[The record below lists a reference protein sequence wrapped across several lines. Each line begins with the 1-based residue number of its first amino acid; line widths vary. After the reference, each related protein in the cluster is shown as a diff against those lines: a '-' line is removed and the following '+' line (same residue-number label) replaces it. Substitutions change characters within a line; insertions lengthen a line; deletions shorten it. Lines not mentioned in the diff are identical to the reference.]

1 MKSLSKKS
9 YLINLLLFLTTFGI
23 AQNPIE
29 KEGWTLTFN
38 DEFNDTVLDKTKWQT
53 SFYWG
58 GRNYEND
65 IVYYGENQFEFSDS
79 SLLIKA
85 EKKEEKSGIPYT
97 SGLIDCHFSFKQ
109 QYGYFEIRSKN
120 PTGTGF
126 WPAFWLVS
134 TEQWPPEI
142 DIFEFYTS
150 HPNNWSTSQ
159 HWKTKRGKNKRQT
172 KNYKIDDD
180 ASEGFQTYAVE
191 WTPKKIIWYYNNKKF
206 RTARRGVKTMN
217 FPMHIIISNAV
228 SEMKEMNLEEAIFP
242 NYFEIDYVRVYQ
254 RNE

>member
-1 MKSLSKKS
+1 MIFKSNFLSTIFI
-9 YLINLLLFLTTFGI
+9 LIATFGV
-23 AQNPIE
+23 AQNTIE

-38 DEFNDTVLDKTKWQT
+38 DEFNNAELDKTKWQT

-79 SLLIKA
+79 SLSIKA
-85 EKKEEKSGIPYT
+85 EKKELTPEIPYV
-97 SGLIDCHFSFKQ
+97 SGLLDGNKSFKQ

-120 PTGTGF
+120 PVGTGF

-142 DIFEFYTS
+142 DVFEFYTS
-150 HPNNWSTSQ
+150 HPANWSTSL
-159 HWKTKRGKNKRQT
+159 HWKNKQGKNKRQT
-172 KNYKIDDD
+172 KNYKIDANSSSD
-180 ASEGFQTYAVE
+180 FQIYAVE
-191 WTPKKIIWYYNNKKF
+191 WTPKKISWYYNNKKF
-206 RTARRGVKTMN
+206 RTIKKGVKSMV

-228 SEMKEMNLEEAIFP
+228 SKMKGMNPNEAIFP

-254 RNE
+254 KND